1 MQKTSNYLNELTQ
14 TVEQIIN
21 TVEAITQSH
30 PKAQLAQ
37 RPAPDRWSVLD
48 NLEHLNL
55 YGDFYLPTF
64 EQTIERGRQQGLQP
78 RENYKAGWLGSYF
91 AKSMRPKGGNIAN
104 RMKTFKSKDPV
115 LTEVPDNVVERF
127 LEQQQK
133 LLRLLQQA
141 EQTDIQKL
149 RMPTTLGSFPKI
161 RLGDAFAFF
170 IAHEERH
177 MLQIQR
183 AMDSLSLE
191 VKPTM
196 RWG

>member
-1 MQKTSNYLNELTQ
+1 MQKTSTYLNELTE
-14 TVEQIIN
+14 TVEQIIE
-21 TVEAITQSH
+21 TVEAITEH
-30 PKAQLAQ
+30 YAETQLAQ
-37 RPAPDRWSVLD
+37 RPNPDRWSVLE

-64 EQTIERGRQQGLQP
+64 EQTIERGKQKGLQP
-78 RENYKAGWLGSYF
+78 RENYKSGWLGGYF
-91 AKSMRPKGGNIAN
+91 AKSMRPKDGKISN

-127 LEQQQK
+127 LDQQRE
-133 LLRLLQQA
+133 LLRLLQKA

-170 IAHEERH
+170 IGHEERH

-183 AMDSLSLE
+183 TLEALELE
-191 VKPTM
+191 VKPSL